1 MTSLTLD
8 QRQQEQV
15 RECLDTLQAF
25 ITHQQKLLMEIE
37 AAFTQTHYAE
47 VITLSLNQI
56 HAVLRQTLWVAS
68 MQEAVFK
75 GDTAFQDKA
84 IFQTLMSRETLPI
97 GVHDG
102 ELYGAAL
109 KHFVI
114 DQETCDRL
122 THCHERS
129 APLLRE
135 IFSLHNPPAITGK
148 SLAKLAT
155 ELFDLNKKCIQELE
169 QRAEEIMRAFGG

>member
-15 RECLDTLQAF
+15 QKCLETLQAF

-37 AAFTQTHYAE
+37 AAYTQTHYAE

-68 MQEAVFK
+68 MQEAVTK
-75 GDTAFQDKA
+75 GDTAFQDEA
-84 IFQTLMSRETLPI
+84 IFRTLMSRETLPI

-114 DQETCDRL
+114 DEETCKQL

-129 APLLRE
+129 VPLLRE
-135 IFSLHNPPAITGK
+135 IFSLNNPPAITGK
-148 SLAKLAT
+148 SLEELSK
-155 ELFDLNKKCIQELE
+155 ELFDLNKKCIRELE
-169 QRAEEIMRAFGG
+169 QRAEELMRAFA